1 MKKMS
6 KIVINGTFDKNRI
19 KEIYSN
25 TDVEIFF
32 NISCSDFKTCNEYSA
47 VFFVGEY
54 DENELKKWIGNEH
67 LRISKNESELILEIN
82 FFLGIPK
89 PVEIER
95 KFLIERPDEKMLKQ
109 LDFCSFVD
117 ISQCYVN
124 KNGERFRVRERGKD
138 GEYIYIKTQ
147 KIKISEIRRI
157 EIEERITKEEY
168 ENAIKG
174 EKVLSKTRYLIV
186 YKNKYFELDVFPFWK
201 DKALLEIE
209 LKDENEEFSF
219 PQFLNLIEEV
229 SNNKEY
235 RNSIIAQKHG
245 VIKTSF

>member
-1 MKKMS
+1 MD
-6 KIVINGTFDKNRI
+6 KIVINGTFDENRI

-32 NISCSDFKTCNEYSA
+32 NISCSNLKICNDYSA
-47 VFFVGEY
+47 VFFVGDYNE
-54 DENELKKWIGNEH
+54 DELKKWIGNEH
-67 LRISKNESELILEIN
+67 LRISKNEEDLFKEIN

-89 PVEIER
+89 PIEIER
-95 KFLIERPDEKMLKQ
+95 KFLIERPSDEVLKN

-117 ISQCYVN
+117 ISQCYIN
-124 KNGERFRVRERGKD
+124 KENERYRVRKRGKD

-157 EIEERITKEEY
+157 EIEERISKEEY

-186 YKNKYFELDVFPFWK
+186 YQNKYFELDVFPFWK

-209 LKDENEEFSF
+209 LKDEREEFSF
-219 PQFLNLIEEV
+219 PQFVNVIEEV
-229 SNNKEY
+229 SNDKEY

-245 VIKTSF
+245 IVLSNI